1 MATSIFF
8 NGRLISVPGSYSQV
22 DASGLEQ
29 VGLGASGI
37 VAVLGTAVGGKPA
50 SAMTEPKD
58 FLRMTKPE
66 KGKQLFRSGD
76 LREVSDML
84 FAPSKDPDI
93 QAGAQEVVAM
103 KINPATQSA
112 ALLSNTYG
120 NVLSLSSV
128 DYGAFTSQI
137 NVAIADGT
145 VQGKLIT
152 ILFEDLVEAGDDVG
166 GDVFFNLKYVKPTN
180 GWDTMTAEVE
190 SSGAIVAK
198 ATRGNLGLDG
208 DIASQ
213 LGADGLVDAVSSSA
227 SDVGLSLIVYGL
239 DASSAAVSEIL
250 ALNGTTLVAGAK
262 TFSRV
267 FGARIIG
274 TTVGTVTVTK
284 HSGGVTLLTV
294 AAGANPVKGLAKF
307 ACGYVGN
314 LPVTSVS
321 SGASTKRLLLIGLGT
336 AGATQLEKITL
347 AGTTPVAGVG
357 NFSELQYLALGEV
370 EAAQTV
376 TFSANAGRTSVS
388 VQSTLQKCAD
398 YFNARYASAAGFVF
412 TLVTGK
418 TTFSP
423 ADLDVT
429 TGAQGVQ
436 NCLSPANPA
445 FYANLWACIEWV
457 NTNSQYVSAVKASG
471 AKGGAPANTV
481 AAAFL
486 AGGSEGTTLFTH
498 WQNALNL
505 LKQVRVNSIVV
516 LSGDPA
522 VAAALDAHCAY
533 MCGIGRNE
541 RDGFVGLLNAGLT
554 DVPSKTEAKAQAVD
568 LNTRHIRAFPQ
579 AIERYNT
586 AGERQEFLPPFTAAI
601 AAGMQ
606 AGAPVGTSL
615 TFKYVNILSL
625 RQDVSWT
632 PTDDAE
638 EMIQGGI
645 CFLENVEGVGRRFV
659 RNVTTH
665 LSSNNLAFSE
675 GSVNAAVNFAC
686 FNFRTNL
693 EFAVGKRGFAGTIN
707 AVKGVAMST
716 LGLLVDSLVLVSWR
730 SLGVELAADVLDV
743 EVEIAPVIP
752 VNFVKNTV
760 HLVTIR
766 QTAS

>member
-50 SAMTEPKD
+50 SAMTEPKE
-58 FLRMTKPE
+58 FLRLTKPE

-76 LREVSDML
+76 LREVADML

-93 QAGAQEVVAM
+93 TAGAQEVVAM

-112 ALLSNTYG
+112 ASLGNSYG
-120 NVLSLSSV
+120 NSLSLSSI

-137 NVAIADGT
+137 NISIADGT

-152 ILFEDLVEAGDDVG
+152 IAFEDQVEAGDDVG

-198 ATRGNLGLDG
+198 ATRANLGLDG

-213 LGADGLVDAVSSSA
+213 LTVDGLVNAVSSSA
-227 SDVGLSLIVYGL
+227 SDTGLLLLVYGL
-239 DASSAAVSEIL
+239 DASAAAISETITL
-250 ALNGTTLVAGAK
+250 AGTTLVNGVL
-262 TFSRV
+262 TFSKIL
-267 FGARIIG
+267 GARVIG
-274 TTVGTVTVTK
+274 TIVGTVTVTK
-284 HSGGVTLLTV
+284 NTGGTTILTL

-314 LPVTSVS
+314 LAVTSVS
-321 SGASTKRLLLIGLGT
+321 SGASTKRLMLIGLSP

-347 AGTTPVAGVG
+347 TGTTPAVGVG
-357 NFSELQYLALGEV
+357 SFSELQYLALGEV
-370 EAAQTV
+370 EAAQTI
-376 TFSANAGRTSVS
+376 TFSANAGRTTVA

-445 FYANLWACIEWV
+445 FYANLWSCIEWI
-457 NTNSQYVSAVKASG
+457 NTSSQYISAAKASG
-471 AKGGAPANTV
+471 AKGGAPVNTV
-481 AAAFL
+481 AATFL
-486 AGGSEGTTLFTH
+486 SGGSEGTTLFTH

-505 LKQVRVNSIVV
+505 LKKIGVNSIVV

-522 VAAALDAHCAY
+522 VASALDAHCAY
-533 MCGIGRNE
+533 MCGIGRSE

-554 DVPSKTEAKAQAVD
+554 DVPTKDEAKEQAVD

-586 AGERQEFLPPFTAAI
+586 AGERQEFLPPFAAAI

-615 TFKYVNILSL
+615 TFKYANVLAI
-625 RQDVSWT
+625 RQDVSWN
-632 PTDDAE
+632 PTDDSE
-638 EMIQGGI
+638 EMIQGGL

-665 LSSNNLAFSE
+665 LSSNNLAYTE
-675 GSVNAAVNFAC
+675 GSVNAAVNFSC
-686 FNFRTNL
+686 FNFRTNM

-707 AVKGVAMST
+707 AARGIALST
-716 LGLLVDSLVLVSWR
+716 LGLLVDSLVLVAWR
-730 SLGVELAADVLDV
+730 SLGVELAVDVLDV
-743 EVEIAPVIP
+743 EVEMAPVIP

-766 QTAS
+766 QTA